1 MRKTLTILAGI
12 GAIAVAPMPA
22 FAHHNTSHSIA
33 AGSTEHHRMSA
44 APCVAHEGAGVVAAI
59 SGNEITLRHE
69 PIVSL
74 NWPAM
79 TMTFPVQ
86 SPALLEG
93 LAVGDHVR
101 FRFQESGSGRVID
114 QIVKQ

>member
-1 MRKTLTILAGI
+1 MRKSMTIFATI
-12 GAIAVAPMPA
+12 AAVAVAPLPA

-33 AGSTEHHRMSA
+33 AGSAGQHRMSA
-44 APCVAHEGAGVVAAI
+44 APCAAHEGAGVVTAVG
-59 SGNEITLRHE
+59 GNEITLRHE
-69 PIVSL
+69 PIASM

-79 TMTFPVQ
+79 NMTFQAQ

-93 LAVGDHVR
+93 LRAGDPV
-101 FRFQESGSGRVID
+101 RFQESGSGQVID

>member
-1 MRKTLTILAGI
+1 MRKALAILVTAATV
-12 GAIAVAPMPA
+12 AIAPVPA

-33 AGSTEHHRMSA
+33 MRSA
-44 APCVAHEGAGVVAAI
+44 REQPAPCAAHEGAGVVTAI
-59 SGNEITLRHE
+59 SGSEITLRHE
-69 PIVSL
+69 PVASL

-79 TMTFPVQ
+79 TMTFQAQ
-86 SPALLEG
+86 SATLLQG

-101 FRFQESGSGRVID
+101 FRFQESGSAYVID

>member
-1 MRKTLTILAGI
+1 MRKTVTIFATLA
-12 GAIAVAPMPA
+12 AVAVAPVPA
-22 FAHHNTSHSIA
+22 FAHHNTSHSVA
-33 AGSTEHHRMSA
+33 APHHRMTA
-44 APCVAHEGAGVVAAI
+44 TPCAAHEGEGVITAI

-69 PIVSL
+69 PIASM

-79 TMTFPVQ
+79 TMTFQAQ

-93 LAVGDHVR
+93 LGVGDHVR
-101 FRFQESGSGRVID
+101 FRFQESGSAHVID

>member
-1 MRKTLTILAGI
+1 MRKTMIIFATVAAV
-12 GAIAVAPMPA
+12 AIAPVPA

-33 AGSTEHHRMSA
+33 APHHRMTA
-44 APCVAHEGAGVVAAI
+44 APCAAHEGEGVITEI
-59 SGNEITLRHE
+59 SGNEITLRHA
-69 PIVSL
+69 PIASM

-79 TMTFPVQ
+79 TMTFQAQ
-86 SPALLEG
+86 SQALLEG

-101 FRFQESGSGRVID
+101 FRFQESVSGHVID